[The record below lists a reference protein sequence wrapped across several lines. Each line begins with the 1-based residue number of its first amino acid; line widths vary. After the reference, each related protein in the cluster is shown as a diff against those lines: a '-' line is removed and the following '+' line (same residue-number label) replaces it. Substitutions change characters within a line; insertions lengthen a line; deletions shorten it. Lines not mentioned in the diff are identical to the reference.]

1 MKHTFYLPKIETRS
15 KEIDGVPNYII
26 RGYATTPNNI
36 YPYKKTSNR
45 TFREYFS
52 TKALENLKR
61 KLKSDKVFVDAEHI
75 TATKHSSEMI
85 LDNLKKKTG
94 MNVDEEVDYLKQRL
108 KYSDIPMFKVEEIE
122 IDDKGLFLEVRGNP
136 FYRSIDDEHEK
147 YFDSIW
153 GSLQNGFINGMS
165 LNFKPTSTVKVN
177 EDLTQI
183 DDVEVYGV
191 SLTGSPSNDMATIT
205 EVAMRSI
212 EYVKKLDRG
221 DSKCQ
226 KKTKAMSSL
235 LM

>member
-1 MKHTFYLPKIETRS
+1 MKYTFHLPKIETRS

-26 RGYATTPNNI
+26 RGYATTPNNV
-36 YPYKKTSNR
+36 YPYKKTKSR

-52 TKALENLKR
+52 SKALENLRR

-85 LDNLKKKTG
+85 LNNLKKKG
-94 MNVDEEVDYLKQRL
+94 VNVDEEVDYIKQRL
-108 KYSDIPMFKVEEIE
+108 RYSDIPMFKVEEIE

-136 FYRSIDDEHEK
+136 FYRSIDDEHQK
-147 YFDSIW
+147 YFDSVW
-153 GSLQNGFINGMS
+153 GSLENGFINGMS
-165 LNFKPTSTVKVN
+165 LNFKPTSTGKVD
-177 EDLTQI
+177 EELTEI
-183 DDVEVYGV
+183 DDVEVYGG

-212 EYVKKLDRG
+212 EYVEKLDRG
-221 DSKCQ
+221 EIKCQ
-226 KKTKAMSSL
+226 KTKAMSSL